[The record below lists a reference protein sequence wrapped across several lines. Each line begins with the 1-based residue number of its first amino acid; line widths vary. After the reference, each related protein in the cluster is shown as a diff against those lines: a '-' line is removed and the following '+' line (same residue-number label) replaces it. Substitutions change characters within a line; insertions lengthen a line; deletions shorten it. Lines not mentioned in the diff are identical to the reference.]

1 MHKIENSV
9 AVSLLPMHCKR
20 GVILKQKSPEPAGAL
35 LIANVLDTASST
47 PGSRAE
53 VRSRPDIDYNLDCQ
67 QDGLRQLQ
75 CRNN

>member
-35 LIANVLDTASST
+35 LIANVLDSSKFDT
-47 PGSRAE
+47 RIKSRGAK
-53 VRSRPDIDYNLDCQ
+53 
-67 QDGLRQLQ
+67 
-75 CRNN
+75 